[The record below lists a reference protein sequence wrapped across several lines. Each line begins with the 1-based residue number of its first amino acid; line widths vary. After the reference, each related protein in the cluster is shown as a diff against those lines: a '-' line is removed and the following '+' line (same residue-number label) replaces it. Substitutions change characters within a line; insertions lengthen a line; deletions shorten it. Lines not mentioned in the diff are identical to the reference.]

1 MSFSGNCPAGRN
13 HESSGRDRPGRIF
26 ITGFMGSGKSTI
38 GPLLASAL
46 GVRFIDL
53 DTVIEEKE
61 GMAIP
66 RIFMEKG
73 EPAFR
78 ALERRELLLL
88 SAQNGI
94 VVAAGGGALPDP
106 VSLAIV
112 QRSGVLVYLEVSVD
126 VLVGRLRGISG
137 RPMIAAED
145 GSLLPDGKLRDR
157 ITSLLRSREN
167 AYRMADIIVDAGAQ
181 SPAGTVSA
189 IMASLRPLRT
199 AE

>member
-1 MSFSGNCPAGRN
+1 MSPQGG
-13 HESSGRDRPGRIF
+13 DRSERIF

-88 SAQNGI
+88 SAQNGHRTA
-94 VVAAGGGALPDP
+94 V
-106 VSLAIV
+106 
-112 QRSGVLVYLEVSVD
+112 R
-126 VLVGRLRGISG
+126 
-137 RPMIAAED
+137 
-145 GSLLPDGKLRDR
+145 
-157 ITSLLRSREN
+157 RSR
-167 AYRMADIIVDAGAQ
+167 
-181 SPAGTVSA
+181 VS
-189 IMASLRPLRT
+189 
-199 AE
+199 

>member
-1 MSFSGNCPAGRN
+1 MNPQGG
-13 HESSGRDRPGRIF
+13 DRPGRIF

-94 VVAAGGGALPDP
+94 VVAAGGGALTDP

-189 IMASLRPLRT
+189 IVASLRSLRT
-199 AE
+199 TE